1 MSLPDTILNL
11 AAAILRLRKSRQ
23 PPEPGVM
30 RILVIRRNRLGDMIY
45 TVPLLHALRRH
56 HPHAHISVACDPP
69 GAPIAQACEAVNEL
83 IVLASGWNPWQAT
96 YKNAAALQNFDVV
109 IAAKGGFDRRLA
121 TLTRLTNAP
130 TRIGFESSFG
140 AGLRY
145 YTDPVTLP
153 ESAKDEH
160 QIETLL
166 RLLQPMGMV
175 RSTAYSVNLSLSVP
189 EESRAFAA
197 EIRSKPPF
205 TETPGYMLIN
215 YSSTAPLKFR
225 EEDFI
230 ALARRILGSTNL
242 AIGFVAAPLDQQLT
256 HEIAMCMASK
266 RVIALETPSPMDL
279 AALMEKA
286 LVVFT
291 PEGGAAHLAAAM
303 NTPALVLWS
312 EGPFDKWHSRGKRH
326 AYVHAERGEK
336 FVPVDRVWEA
346 LQPFL
351 HMRTDALEHMM
362 DDVYEPPRPPELSS

>member
-1 MSLPDTILNL
+1 MRVR
-11 AAAILRLRKSRQ
+11 AARQ
-23 PPEPGVM
+23 PSHTGAP

-56 HPHAHISVACDPP
+56 HPRAHIAVACDPP
-69 GAPIAQACEAVNEL
+69 GAPIAQSCEAINEV
-83 IVLASGWNPWQAT
+83 ITLAQSWNPWQAV
-96 YKNAAALQNFDVV
+96 YRNAAALQDYDVV
-109 IAAKGGFDRRLA
+109 IAAKGGFDKRLA
-121 TLTRLTNAP
+121 TLARLTNAP
-130 TRIGFESSFG
+130 TRIGFERSFG
-140 AGLRY
+140 AGLLY

-153 ESAKDEH
+153 DDVKDEH

-175 RSTAYSVNLSLSVP
+175 RTTAFSVNLSLRVP
-189 EESRAFAA
+189 DESRAFAA
-197 EIRSKPPF
+197 EQRSKPPF

-230 ALARRILGSTNL
+230 ALARRILGATNL
-242 AIGFVAAPLDQQLT
+242 AIGFVAAPLDQQLA
-256 HEIAMCMASK
+256 HEVAMCMASK
-266 RVIALETPSPMDL
+266 RVIALDTPGPMDL

-286 LVVFT
+286 LVIFT

-312 EGPFDKWHSRGKRH
+312 EGPFNKWHSRGKRH

-351 HMRTDALEHMM
+351 HLQPQDVEHMM
-362 DDVYEPPRPPELSS
+362 NDVFEQPRPPELSS